1 MTQAG
6 DLHAFVAAFV
16 DELARCGLKHV
27 NICPGSRSTPLAV
40 LFHQHPGF
48 KVWTHLDERSA
59 AYFALGQA
67 KAGRRPTAVLG
78 TSGTATLNFAP
89 AVAEAFY
96 GRVPLLILTADR
108 PPELQEVGAPQTIS
122 QSRLYGRHVKK
133 CVEMPLP
140 EGGPEALRYA
150 RAAANRAIADSMA
163 ALRGPI
169 HVNFPFRE
177 PLIPVSDGRAS
188 SELAA
193 APTVAVTQGPQ
204 TLAPLDAIDLAAELR
219 QAQRGLI
226 VCGPQDDPGFPDA
239 VVHLGRQLRFPVLA
253 DILSQVRRGAH
264 ATNVIDSYDAFLRD
278 PRITS
283 EFVPDLVLRFGATP
297 VSKPLQQYLQGLSS
311 SRQLLIAPA
320 DDLHDPS
327 LVATD
332 RVQVD
337 PCTFC
342 DVMLSQV
349 TKLGEPDDNLLD
361 WRLKWERVNRQTRS
375 VLKACLTDS
384 STLSEPGVFDELDT
398 VSPSGATVFAGNSM
412 PVRDLDSFCSS
423 DSRPLR
429 FLANRG
435 ASGIDGVVSTALG
448 VSSVS
453 AEPCI
458 LVIGDLSLYHDM
470 NGLLAARQ
478 HGLRAT
484 IVVLHNDGGG
494 IFSFLPQA
502 EAVASFEELFGTP
515 HGLDFRHAAELYG
528 LDYCEVDEPAAF
540 RGAVEESFA
549 RPGVSMIVVH
559 TNRAANVRLH
569 RRLWQVVSQRVRPE
583 NPHESP
589 PCVSR

>member
-177 PLIPVSDGRAS
+177 PLIPVSDGRVS
-188 SELAA
+188 NDLPA
-193 APTVAVTQGPQ
+193 APSVSVTQGPQ
-204 TLAPLDAIDLAAELR
+204 TLTPSDAVDLAAELR
-219 QAQRGLI
+219 RAQRGLI

-239 VVHLGRQLRFPVLA
+239 VVRLGRELQFPLLA

-264 ATNVIDSYDAFLRD
+264 ATSVIDSYDAFLRD
-278 PRITS
+278 PRITR
-283 EFVPDLVLRFGATP
+283 ELVPDLVLRFGATP

-327 LVATD
+327 LVATG

>member
-1 MTQAG
+1 M
-6 DLHAFVAAFV
+6 
-16 DELARCGLKHV
+16 
-27 NICPGSRSTPLAV
+27 
-40 LFHQHPGF
+40 
-48 KVWTHLDERSA
+48 
-59 AYFALGQA
+59 
-67 KAGRRPTAVLG
+67 
-78 TSGTATLNFAP
+78 
-89 AVAEAFY
+89 
-96 GRVPLLILTADR
+96 
-108 PPELQEVGAPQTIS
+108 
-122 QSRLYGRHVKK
+122 
-133 CVEMPLP
+133 
-140 EGGPEALRYA
+140 
-150 RAAANRAIADSMA
+150 
-163 ALRGPI
+163 
-169 HVNFPFRE
+169 
-177 PLIPVSDGRAS
+177 SDGRIS
-188 SELAA
+188 NEFPA

-204 TLAPLDAIDLAAELR
+204 TLAPSDAVDLAAELR
-219 QAQRGLI
+219 RARRGLI
-226 VCGPQDDPGFPDA
+226 VCGPQDDPGLPDA
-239 VVHLGRQLRFPVLA
+239 VVHLGRELRFPVLA
-253 DILSQVRRGAH
+253 DILSQVRRGVH

-283 EFVPDLVLRFGATP
+283 ELVPDLVLRFGATP
-297 VSKPLQQYLQGLSS
+297 VSKPLQQYLQGLTS

-327 LVATD
+327 LVATG

-384 STLSEPGVFDELDT
+384 TTLSEPGVFDELDT
-398 VSPSGATVFAGNSM
+398 VLPPGATVFAGNSM

-453 AEPCI
+453 AEPCL

-515 HGLDFRHAAELYG
+515 HGLDFRHAADLYG
-528 LDYCEVDEPAAF
+528 LDYREVDEPAAF
-540 RGAVEESFA
+540 RGAVEASFA
-549 RPGVSMIVVH
+549 GPGVSMIVVH

-583 NPHESP
+583 NLHESP